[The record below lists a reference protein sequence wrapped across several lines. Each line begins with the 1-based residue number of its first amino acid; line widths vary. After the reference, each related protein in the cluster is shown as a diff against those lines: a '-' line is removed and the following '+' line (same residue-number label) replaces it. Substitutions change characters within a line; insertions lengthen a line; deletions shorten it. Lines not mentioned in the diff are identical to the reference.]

1 MGGVCKTE
9 IFTLCMLRNSSGV
22 VDSALSGLV
31 IIKMQKILVLLLK
44 KYIKYSN
51 ITPATLQVSATTSSV
66 KLIDDFEPEDDVRIS
81 FNSNGFLIIPL
92 LLEST

>member
-1 MGGVCKTE
+1 MHY
-9 IFTLCMLRNSSGV
+9 LV
-22 VDSALSGLV
+22 V
-31 IIKMQKILVLLLK
+31 IKMQKILVLLLK

-51 ITPATLQVSATTSSV
+51 ITLQVSATTSSV

-81 FNSNGFLIIPL
+81 FTSNGFLIIPL

>member
-1 MGGVCKTE
+1 MDGVCKTE

-22 VDSALSGLV
+22 VDCALSGSH
-31 IIKMQKILVLLLK
+31 QDEKILVLLLK
-44 KYIKYSN
+44 KDIKYSN
-51 ITPATLQVSATTSSV
+51 ITPPTLQVSATTSSV

-81 FNSNGFLIIPL
+81 FNSNGFLIIPP

>member
-1 MGGVCKTE
+1 MEWLTVHY
-9 IFTLCMLRNSSGV
+9 
-22 VDSALSGLV
+22 LV
-31 IIKMQKILVLLLK
+31 AIKMQKILVLLLK

-51 ITPATLQVSATTSSV
+51 ITPPTLQVSATTSSV

-81 FNSNGFLIIPL
+81 FNSNGFLIIPP